1 MNIRFNLYVS
11 DGGARALRNALMD
24 AACRAEERAQTRDFP
39 EDHELMELCH
49 DLDMM
54 AGHISRAIDEAA
66 EEQREREAALAVT
79 MAKVSP

>member
-1 MNIRFNLYVS
+1 
-11 DGGARALRNALMD
+11 
-24 AACRAEERAQTRDFP
+24 
-39 EDHELMELCH
+39 MELCH